1 MACGGSGGDGAAFV
15 GWTGRSARLAAGESG
30 VAPEDRVKIHILIA
44 ARQDLADGRD
54 FYDRQAEGV
63 GYNFL
68 DSLFSDIDSLA
79 LHAGIH
85 RKVFGF
91 HRMLSRRFPWAVYYR
106 FDAAGAVV
114 VYRVLDCRQDPGK
127 TRAALRKL

>member
-1 MACGGSGGDGAAFV
+1 MGGIS
-15 GWTGRSARLAAGESG
+15 TGNRARNWAGISS
-30 VAPEDRVKIHILIA
+30 IL
-44 ARQDLADGRD
+44 L
-54 FYDRQAEGV
+54 
-63 GYNFL
+63 
-68 DSLFSDIDSLA
+68 SDIDSLM
-79 LHAGIH
+79 LYAGIH
-85 RKVFGF
+85 RQVLGF